1 MQEDPYQK
9 RCKYKFCRIEF
20 RAKRTNQ
27 EFCCREHYVKH
38 NNLIAKNERDE
49 TKIFDKI
56 LHRNREILIML
67 LDKDQVTKDELITLG
82 YKFNYFTNLLKKKNG
97 NNIISCYE
105 YLLELIDNNKI
116 KISKYG

>member
-1 MQEDPYQK
+1 
-9 RCKYKFCRIEF
+9 
-20 RAKRTNQ
+20 
-27 EFCCREHYVKH
+27 
-38 NNLIAKNERDE
+38 
-49 TKIFDKI
+49 
-56 LHRNREILIML
+56 ML